1 MEIVPYSD
9 TYRNQ
14 ILNVWEESVTATHHF
29 LNSTDFQAIR
39 DCVHTIDF
47 NRLYLFCMM
56 DGDILAGFVG
66 IAERKVEMLFIAPR
80 YFRQGLGKRLMM
92 FAISEWKIE
101 RVDVNEQNESAVEF
115 YHRLGFE
122 IYERCEYDD
131 QGRHYPILRM
141 KLGNPSWKD

>member
-1 MEIVPYSD
+1 
-9 TYRNQ
+9 
-14 ILNVWEESVTATHHF
+14 
-29 LNSTDFQAIR
+29 
-39 DCVHTIDF
+39 
-47 NRLYLFCMM
+47 MM

-115 YHRLGFE
+115 YRRLGFE